1 EKPRTR
7 VFPNQLC
14 NRRLAITGNLWE
26 DLFGDREDVPNGL
39 VRKPIVENSC
49 FVRSG
54 SESLDNQWSCGSVQV
69 IADLGLVLHNFHAS
83 TALANVRF
91 ENHRIIEAAAVADF
105 TERFEAVL
113 WAGALKQF
121 RFGRELGAGL
131 HQISQRGDFGFTH
144 QTAGKDA
151 WVRGRG

>member
-1 EKPRTR
+1 MVARLNQFQRFTNRENFLSTLMQTPEVYIGEKPRTR

-69 IADLGLVLHNFHAS
+69 IADLGLVLH
-83 TALANVRF
+83 
-91 ENHRIIEAAAVADF
+91 
-105 TERFEAVL
+105 
-113 WAGALKQF
+113 
-121 RFGRELGAGL
+121 
-131 HQISQRGDFGFTH
+131 
-144 QTAGKDA
+144 
-151 WVRGRG
+151 